1 MEKLS
6 EIKTPLEDKS
16 QYLRELASNFKK
28 GQVFQV
34 ALELDIF
41 TQLKTPRT
49 AETLS
54 KVIGTAP
61 EITGRFLDVL
71 TALGLL
77 DKMDGTYTTSPELY
91 PFLSP
96 EEPYY
101 SKQLLLGDEEWEN
114 WLALKQL
121 LKTGGLRQKEGDEY
135 QYPYEEELMEQIAR
149 TSLLGRLQK
158 TLKAI
163 CAFPEFKTARSLID
177 LGGGH
182 GLFGIGL
189 AQENP
194 ELEVTIFD
202 RPGIAGLSRTYIK
215 KYGME
220 ARVRA
225 VEGDYVTDELGTGF
239 DLALELCSFEGNL
252 AQARQF
258 YRNVYSA
265 LGPGGLFII
274 QTFELDAD
282 RTGPVLPL
290 LHDLYK
296 KMASRNMY
304 IMDTGEITGLLK
316 DSGFENEKVLNFS
329 ETGLCSQLVVVRK
342 GKKQSTVRD

>member
-6 EIKTPLEDKS
+6 EIKPLVKDKS
-16 QYLRELASNFKK
+16 QYLRELTSNFKK

-49 AETLS
+49 ADTLS
-54 KVIGTAP
+54 AVIGTAP
-61 EITGRFLDVL
+61 EITSRFLDVL

-77 DKMDGTYTTSPELY
+77 EKKHGTYTTKPDFY

-101 SKQLLLGDEEWEN
+101 STQLLLSEEEQEN

-121 LKTGGLRQKEGDEY
+121 LKTGGLQKKEGEEY
-135 QYPYEEELMEQIAR
+135 QYPYDEKIMEKIAR
-149 TSLLGRLQK
+149 TSMLGRLQK
-158 TLKAI
+158 TLQVI
-163 CAFPEFKTARSLID
+163 CEFPEFQNARSLID

-202 RPGIAGLSRTYIK
+202 RPGIAELSRVYINR
-215 KYGME
+215 YGLE
-220 ARVRA
+220 NRVRA
-225 VEGDYVTDELGTGF
+225 VDGDYIRDFLGTGF

-252 AQARQF
+252 TQARQF

-265 LGPGGLFII
+265 LQPGGLFII
-274 QTFELDAD
+274 QTFEINAD

-296 KMASRNMY
+296 KMANRNMY
-304 IMDTGEITGLLK
+304 MMDTAEIIGLLK
-316 DSGFENEKVLNFS
+316 AVGFENEKVLSFS
-329 ETGLCSQLVVVRK
+329 ETGICAQLIVA
-342 GKKQSTVRD
+342 KKR